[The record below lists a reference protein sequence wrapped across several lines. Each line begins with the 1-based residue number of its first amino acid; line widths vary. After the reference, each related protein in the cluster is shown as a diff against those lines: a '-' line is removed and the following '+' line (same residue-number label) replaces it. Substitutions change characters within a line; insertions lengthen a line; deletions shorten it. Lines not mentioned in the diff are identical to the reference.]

1 MLFLAVV
8 VVCVMTTAAFFCN
21 LYHLLLQVWRRC
33 APEVSKMD
41 LAWQKV
47 DDALERIRREVDTQR
62 EKSNAMCQLRTAHN
76 WVDYKAKVEYDDE
89 TMTFFWRAHTFTVLA
104 FLICCLVYV
113 GVIEAPPENVED
125 MWDYNSKRGAVAALF
140 FWVALGMTIMPD
152 GPFVRPHPAI
162 WRFAF
167 VVSIVYELLL
177 IFLLFQTP
185 DDARK
190 LLKKVVHLKVFS
202 V

>member
-1 MLFLAVV
+1 MDEEEGEEERA
-8 VVCVMTTAAFFCN
+8 
-21 LYHLLLQVWRRC
+21 
-33 APEVSKMD
+33 EVEFSRMD
-41 LAWQKV
+41 RAWQKV
-47 DDALERIRREVDTQR
+47 DDALDRIRREVDRER
-62 EKSNAMCQLRTAHN
+62 EKSNAMCRLRTAHN
-76 WVDYKAKVEYDDE
+76 WLDYRAARPVEYDDE
-89 TMTFFWRAHTFTVLA
+89 TMTFFWRAHTFTVLL

-113 GVIEAPPENVED
+113 GVIEQPVDDAE
-125 MWDYNSKRGAVAALF
+125 YNTKRGALAALF

-167 VVSIVYELLL
+167 AVSIVYELLL

-190 LLKKVVHLKVFS
+190 ILKKVFFCFFF
-202 V
+202 